1 MRHVTLAHVTFK
13 IDHVII
19 CKMHDLHLLESA
31 VAHWNMQKHVQIIN
45 KVIYKYNNLQDLVYP
60 KMRKSTVAMT
70 RSWELKLKPN
80 YVLNINSHG
89 LK

>member
-19 CKMHDLHLLESA
+19 CKMHLLESA
-31 VAHWNMQKHVQIIN
+31 VAHWNMQKHAQIIN

-60 KMRKSTVAMT
+60 KMKKSTVAMT
-70 RSWELKLKPN
+70 RS
-80 YVLNINSHG
+80 
-89 LK
+89 